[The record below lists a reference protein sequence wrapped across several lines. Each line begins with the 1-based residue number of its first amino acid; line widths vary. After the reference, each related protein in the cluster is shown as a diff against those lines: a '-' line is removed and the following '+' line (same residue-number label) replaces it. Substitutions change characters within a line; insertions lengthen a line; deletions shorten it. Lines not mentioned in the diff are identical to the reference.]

1 MLWNR
6 PRLAVPQCYSFG
18 MRLRLQTC
26 LTIFAAFAIAAAVQA
41 APPIELE
48 LVTERGLQ
56 ITAPH
61 QWLQLFAKIG
71 VTNVRIRTASGSEQP
86 AVENRGT
93 DERPRFHVVGVITA
107 SNEVRLPGG
116 TFGTNE
122 QQKLADY
129 FTRLGAD
136 GAESLIAER
145 GRFGLTE
152 KEFTAV
158 HADLAQPLN
167 FSTKGQ
173 PLQALL
179 KRVQQKLTHPVTLDA
194 ATDQAIRTAP
204 PIEDDVSKLTTGTGL
219 AILLRNYSLALL
231 PVKDVGQ
238 PVELRIVSTS
248 EATDAWPIGWE
259 SQSSPRETAPMLF
272 ESLNVEIAGYSLTEA
287 IDAIAPRLRLPLYWD
302 HAALAKHKI
311 DPATIQVH
319 LPRTRTYYKR
329 ILDRVLAQA
338 RLHSE
343 VRVDETGTAFL
354 WITR

>member
-6 PRLAVPQCYSFG
+6 SSPAVPQCYSLG

-26 LTIFAAFAIAAAVQA
+26 LTIFAVFAIAAAAPA

-56 ITAPH
+56 ITAPQ

-86 AVENRGT
+86 AVDNRGT
-93 DERPRFHVVGVITA
+93 AERPRFHVVGVLKA
-107 SNEVRLPGG
+107 RNEVQLPGG
-116 TFGTNE
+116 TFRQGE
-122 QQKLADY
+122 RQKLADY
-129 FTRLGAD
+129 FARLSAD
-136 GAESLIAER
+136 GAESMTAER

-167 FSTKGQ
+167 FITKDQ
-173 PLQALL
+173 ALQAVL
-179 KRVQQKLTHPVTLDA
+179 KRVQQKLTHPLTLNA
-194 ATDQAIRTAP
+194 AADQAIRTAP
-204 PIEDDVSKLTTGTGL
+204 PVADDVSKLTVGTGL
-219 AILLRNYSLALL
+219 AIILRNHNLALQ
-231 PVKDVGQ
+231 PIKEVGQ
-238 PVELRIVSTS
+238 GVELRIVSTS
-248 EATDAWPIGWE
+248 EANDAWPIGWE

-272 ESLNVEIAGYSLTEA
+272 ESLNVEIAGYTLTEA
-287 IDAIAPRLRLPLYWD
+287 IDAIAPRLKLPIYWD
-302 HAALAKHKI
+302 HAALAKQKT

-338 RLHSE
+338 RLHSD
-343 VRVDETGTAFL
+343 VRVDEAGTAFI